1 MQETGRDVRGGAL
14 GGAAALESLEDPA
27 YRGLPDLGYP
37 SRQTFRT
44 LSSVPSFMYSTCRQ
58 PPSHYFEQL
67 DTYLHSGRDLDL
79 ELEGGR
85 PGSSGQLEKKAKSG
99 SSRREEGG
107 LLPPLLALAPQVV
120 HIIDNLCNCPSYLY
134 FSGAAAISWPRTED
148 GLLPVSWPRP
158 SHCALPARW
167 HHRLHQH
174 GLLVSTSR
182 CPGEGC
188 RNNLANIED

>member
-14 GGAAALESLEDPA
+14 GGPAALESLEDPA

-44 LSSVPSFMYSTCRQ
+44 LRSVPSFMYSTCRQ

-85 PGSSGQLEKKAKSG
+85 PGSQGQLEKKAKSG
-99 SSRREEGG
+99 SGRREEGG

-120 HIIDNLCNCPSYLY
+120 TQTTCAIVPPISLFQERPPSPGHALKMDSYL
-134 FSGAAAISWPRTED
+134 
-148 GLLPVSWPRP
+148 
-158 SHCALPARW
+158 
-167 HHRLHQH
+167 
-174 GLLVSTSR
+174 
-182 CPGEGC
+182 CPGQDHLTAPYLPDGTIDYT
-188 RNNLANIED
+188 NMDY

>member
-1 MQETGRDVRGGAL
+1 MCC
-14 GGAAALESLEDPA
+14 
-27 YRGLPDLGYP
+27 
-37 SRQTFRT
+37 
-44 LSSVPSFMYSTCRQ
+44 TCRQ

-85 PGSSGQLEKKAKSG
+85 GSSGQLEKKAKG

-120 HIIDNLCNCPSYLY
+120 TQTTCANVRPISIS
-134 FSGAAAISWPRTED
+134 FSGAAAISWPRPED
-148 GLLPVSWPRP
+148 GLLPVSRPRP

-174 GLLVSTSR
+174 GLLVNTSR

-188 RNNLANIED
+188 RNNLANVG

>member
-1 MQETGRDVRGGAL
+1 MQETGRDVRGGGL
-14 GGAAALESLEDPA
+14 GGAGTLESLEDPA

-44 LSSVPSFMYSTCRQ
+44 LPSVPSFMCCTCRQ

-85 PGSSGQLEKKAKSG
+85 PGSSGQLEKKAKG

-120 HIIDNLCNCPSYLY
+120 SQTTCAIVVRPISISQERPPSPGHALKMDSYL
-134 FSGAAAISWPRTED
+134 
-148 GLLPVSWPRP
+148 
-158 SHCALPARW
+158 
-167 HHRLHQH
+167 
-174 GLLVSTSR
+174 
-182 CPGEGC
+182 CPGQDHLTAPYLPDGTIDYT
-188 RNNLANIED
+188 NMDY

>member
-1 MQETGRDVRGGAL
+1 MH
-14 GGAAALESLEDPA
+14 
-27 YRGLPDLGYP
+27 
-37 SRQTFRT
+37 
-44 LSSVPSFMYSTCRQ
+44 SVPSFMCCTCRQ

-85 PGSSGQLEKKAKSG
+85 PGSSGQLEKKAKGG

-120 HIIDNLCNCPSYLY
+120 SQTTCCAIVPPISIS
-134 FSGAAAISWPRTED
+134 FSGAAAISWPRPED
-148 GLLPVSWPRP
+148 GLVPVSWSRP

-174 GLLVSTSR
+174 GLLVNTSR

-188 RNNLANIED
+188 RNNLANYT

>member
-14 GGAAALESLEDPA
+14 GGATALESLEDPA

-85 PGSSGQLEKKAKSG
+85 PGSQGQLEKKAKSG
-99 SSRREEGG
+99 SGRREEGG

-120 HIIDNLCNCPSYLY
+120 HITDNLCNCPSYLSL
-134 FSGAAAISWPRTED
+134 SGAAAISWPCPED
-148 GLLPVSWPRP
+148 GLFPVSWPRP

-188 RNNLANIED
+188 RNNLANIG

>member
-14 GGAAALESLEDPA
+14 GGATALESLEDPA

-85 PGSSGQLEKKAKSG
+85 GSSGQLEKKAKSG

-120 HIIDNLCNCPSYLY
+120 SQTTCAIVPPISLFLR
-134 FSGAAAISWPRTED
+134 SGRH
-148 GLLPVSWPRP
+148 LLAT
-158 SHCALPARW
+158 H
-167 HHRLHQH
+167 
-174 GLLVSTSR
+174 
-182 CPGEGC
+182 
-188 RNNLANIED
+188 